1 MRMEANASHDHISSS
16 LDVCIGGS
24 LGGILDL
31 SCQNVKSIQD
41 PAGNLAEADI
51 QNLG

>member
-1 MRMEANASHDHISSS
+1 MEVNVSYDYISSF

-31 SCQNVKSIQD
+31 SC
-41 PAGNLAEADI
+41 
-51 QNLG
+51 